1 MRSGPGRR
9 FGSRGGRPSGV
20 SQLLHITARPVTGPR
35 HRRKG
40 PELVSATQNR
50 IASACLSQTPRFG
63 RINLGVDHPREACS
77 VWAPGEP
84 VANLGYN
91 GLYALQHC
99 GQESASMAVAD
110 GRGMLV
116 YREMGAGEV
125 GAQ

>member
-1 MRSGPGRR
+1 
-9 FGSRGGRPSGV
+9 
-20 SQLLHITARPVTGPR
+20 
-35 HRRKG
+35 
-40 PELVSATQNR
+40 
-50 IASACLSQTPRFG
+50 
-63 RINLGVDHPREACS
+63 

-99 GQESASMAVAD
+99 GQESASASMAVAD

>member
-1 MRSGPGRR
+1 
-9 FGSRGGRPSGV
+9 
-20 SQLLHITARPVTGPR
+20 
-35 HRRKG
+35 
-40 PELVSATQNR
+40 LVSATQNR

-63 RINLGVDHPREACS
+63 RISLGVHHPRETCGVS
-77 VWAPGEP
+77 APGEP
-84 VANLGYN
+84 VASLGYN
-91 GLYALQHC
+91 GLYALQHR

>member
-1 MRSGPGRR
+1 
-9 FGSRGGRPSGV
+9 
-20 SQLLHITARPVTGPR
+20 
-35 HRRKG
+35 
-40 PELVSATQNR
+40 
-50 IASACLSQTPRFG
+50 
-63 RINLGVDHPREACS
+63 

-91 GLYALQHC
+91 GPYALQHC